1 MRNLRDALCARS
13 FDSGP
18 QMIGHCIMISIVL
31 DVMANAIAPHIGPS
45 KALQHGDDGFALLI
59 GDGVEGL
66 AGLIH
71 SLNLLNDRMA
81 GGEGIQRHGLFL
93 AVDLV
98 EFDMPFGVA
107 MRGRLA
113 LHPAREAFIEPK
125 FLPTRHSHQID
136 EPLMRHF
143 IRQDHENALLRSLRW
158 YPGVIPEPD
167 FKVEDRA
174 PSIHTTQKPAL

>member
-71 SLNLLNDRMA
+71 SLNLLNDRLA

-93 AVDLV
+93 AVRSEEHTSELQ
-98 EFDMPFGVA
+98 
-107 MRGRLA
+107 
-113 LHPAREAFIEPK
+113 
-125 FLPTRHSHQID
+125 S
-136 EPLMRHF
+136 LMRNSYAVF
-143 IRQDHENALLRSLRW
+143 CL
-158 YPGVIPEPD
+158 
-167 FKVEDRA
+167 
-174 PSIHTTQKPAL
+174 

>member
-1 MRNLRDALCARS
+1 
-13 FDSGP
+13 
-18 QMIGHCIMISIVL
+18 MIGIVL

-98 EFDMPFGVA
+98 EFDMP
-107 MRGRLA
+107 RSEEHTSELQ
-113 LHPAREAFIEPK
+113 
-125 FLPTRHSHQID
+125 S
-136 EPLMRHF
+136 LMRISYAVF
-143 IRQDHENALLRSLRW
+143 CL
-158 YPGVIPEPD
+158 
-167 FKVEDRA
+167 KKKKK
-174 PSIHTTQKPAL
+174 KPRPKH